1 MRAAVLDGP
10 GTAMRVETIL
20 QTAAAGR
27 ERYFL
32 RVRACG
38 VCATD
43 LHVIKGEVG
52 FPTPCVLGHE
62 VSGVVEAVGAGVV
75 TCAPGDQVVAAFL
88 MPCGFCRSCARGRDD
103 LCETF
108 FALNRV
114 RGTLYDGTTRLHR
127 TDGTPLAM
135 YSMAGLA
142 EYAVVP
148 ATAVFPVPD
157 GLDLEAAAVLGCA
170 VLTAYGAVAQAPVRP
185 GDRVAVVAVGGIGQN
200 IVQMARAFG
209 AVQIIAVGRGQD
221 KLDIARRMG
230 ATDTV
235 DSRATDPVARV
246 RELTGG
252 DGVDVAFEALG
263 RPETF
268 QQALAMVREG
278 GTMVAVGI
286 ADGAATAAVGITH
299 LVRRSCAWSGPTA
312 VGPVPIARP
321 DPADRSGRHHRRCP
335 DQHPGAAGG
344 SRPGLPGAGPRRD
357 RRPRPDPPVI
367 AAAEG
372 GRCGEPEQGHPADAA
387 AGLVLAG
394 DTVATTGFVGT
405 GFPRSSPSPWSGGS
419 WTPGHP
425 ATSPWSS
432 LQARATARRAE

>member
-1 MRAAVLDGP
+1 MMRAVVLDDP
-10 GTAMRVETIL
+10 GTALRVEMIPKPKPK
-20 QTAAAGR
+20 AG
-27 ERYFL
+27 EVLL

-43 LHVIKGEVG
+43 LHVIKGKVG

-62 VSGVVEAVGAGVV
+62 VSGVVEAVGDGVV
-75 TCAPGDQVVAAFL
+75 TCAPGDRVVAAFL

-108 FALNRV
+108 FGLNRV
-114 RGTLYDGTTRLHR
+114 RGTLYDGTTRLYR

-135 YSMAGLA
+135 YSMGGLA

-148 ATAVFPVPD
+148 ATAVFPVPV

-170 VLTAYGAVAQAPVRP
+170 VLTAYGAVAHGAPVRP
-185 GDRVAVVAVGGIGQN
+185 GDRVAVVAVGGVGQN

-209 AVQIIAVGRGQD
+209 AVQIIAVGRGQA
-221 KLDIARRMG
+221 KLDVARQMG

-235 DSRATDPVARV
+235 DSRATDPVERV

-268 QQALAMVREG
+268 QQSLAMVREG
-278 GTMVAVGI
+278 GSMVAVGI

-299 LVRRSCAWSGPTA
+299 VVRRSIRL
-312 VGPVPIARP
+312 VG
-321 DPADRSGRHHRRCP
+321 SY
-335 DQHPGAAGG
+335 
-344 SRPGLPGAGPRRD
+344 
-357 RRPRPDPPVI
+357 
-367 AAAEG
+367 G
-372 GRCGEPEQGHPADAA
+372 GRTRTDMPALIRLIEAGAITVDAQISTRVPLEDAGKVYDALDRGEVVGRA
-387 AGLVLAG
+387 LVA
-394 DTVATTGFVGT
+394 
-405 GFPRSSPSPWSGGS
+405 P
-419 WTPGHP
+419 
-425 ATSPWSS
+425 
-432 LQARATARRAE
+432 

>member
-1 MRAAVLDGP
+1 MRAAVLSGP
-10 GTAMRVETIL
+10 GAGLRTETIRRPEPK
-20 QTAAAGR
+20 AG
-27 ERYFL
+27 EVLL

-43 LHVIKGEVG
+43 LHVIKGEVR

-75 TCAPGDQVVAAFL
+75 TCAPGDRVVAAFL

-108 FALNRV
+108 FGLNRV

-142 EYAVVP
+142 ELAVVP
-148 ATAVFPVPD
+148 ATAVFPVPG

-170 VLTAYGAVAQAPVRP
+170 VLTAYGAVAHGAPVHP

-221 KLDIARRMG
+221 KLDVAARMG
-230 ATDTV
+230 ATETV
-235 DSRATDPVARV
+235 DSRATDPVERV

-268 QQALAMVREG
+268 QQAVAMVREG
-278 GTMVAVGI
+278 GAMVAVGI
-286 ADGAATAAVGITH
+286 ADGPATAEIGITH
-299 LVRRSCAWSGPTA
+299 LVRRSIRL
-312 VGPVPIARP
+312 VG
-321 DPADRSGRHHRRCP
+321 SY
-335 DQHPGAAGG
+335 
-344 SRPGLPGAGPRRD
+344 
-357 RRPRPDPPVI
+357 
-367 AAAEG
+367 G
-372 GRCGEPEQGHPADAA
+372 GRTRTDMPAVIRLLEAGAIAVDAQVSARVPLEEAGWAYQALDRGEIVGRA
-387 AGLVLAG
+387 LVL
-394 DTVATTGFVGT
+394 
-405 GFPRSSPSPWSGGS
+405 P
-419 WTPGHP
+419 
-425 ATSPWSS
+425 
-432 LQARATARRAE
+432 

>member
-1 MRAAVLDGP
+1 VIPAGGWTPAVAEEAIISQATMRAAVLDEP
-10 GTAMRVETIL
+10 GTGLRVETIRKP
-20 QTAAAGR
+20 APRAG
-27 ERYFL
+27 EVL
-32 RVRACG
+32 IRVRACG

-75 TCAPGDQVVAAFL
+75 TCAPGDPVVAAFL
-88 MPCGFCRSCARGRDD
+88 MPCGWCRSCARGRDD

-108 FALNRV
+108 FALNRM

-170 VLTAYGAVAQAPVRP
+170 VLTAYGAVAHGAPIRP

-246 RELTGG
+246 RELTEG

-263 RPETF
+263 IPQTF

-299 LVRRSCAWSGPTA
+299 LVRRSLRL
-312 VGPVPIARP
+312 VG
-321 DPADRSGRHHRRCP
+321 SY
-335 DQHPGAAGG
+335 
-344 SRPGLPGAGPRRD
+344 
-357 RRPRPDPPVI
+357 
-367 AAAEG
+367 G
-372 GRCGEPEQGHPADAA
+372 GRTRADMPALIRLIEAGALTVDAQISTRVPLEEAGRAYQALDLGEI
-387 AGLVLAG
+387 
-394 DTVATTGFVGT
+394 VG
-405 GFPRSSPSPWSGGS
+405 
-419 WTPGHP
+419 
-425 ATSPWSS
+425 
-432 LQARATARRAE
+432 RALILP

>member
-1 MRAAVLDGP
+1 MRAAVLDGL
-10 GTAMRVETIL
+10 GAGLRMETIRRPEPKSGEVL
-20 QTAAAGR
+20 
-27 ERYFL
+27 L

-38 VCATD
+38 VCHTD

-75 TCAPGDQVVAAFL
+75 TCAPGDPVVAAFL
-88 MPCGFCRSCARGRDD
+88 MPSGFCRSCARGRDD
-103 LCETF
+103 LCEKF

-114 RGTLYDGTTRLHR
+114 RGTLYDGTTRLFR

-135 YSMAGLA
+135 YSMGGLA

-148 ATAVFPVPD
+148 ATAVFPMPD

-170 VLTAYGAVAQAPVRP
+170 VLTAYGAVAHGAPVRP

-209 AVQIIAVGRGQD
+209 AVQIIAVGRGRP
-221 KLDIARRMG
+221 KLDAAVRAG

-235 DSRATDPVARV
+235 DSRATDPVQRV
-246 RELTGG
+246 RELTEG

-268 QQALAMVREG
+268 RQAVAMVREG

-286 ADGAATAAVGITH
+286 ADGAAVAEVGITH
-299 LVRRSCAWSGPTA
+299 MVRRSIRL
-312 VGPVPIARP
+312 VGSYGGRTRT
-321 DPADRSGRHHRRCP
+321 DMPALIRLV
-335 DQHPGAAGG
+335 AAGAVDVDAQI
-344 SRPGLPGAGPRRD
+344 SARVPLEEAGRAYQAMD
-357 RRPRPDPPVI
+357 RGEIV
-367 AAAEG
+367 
-372 GRCGEPEQGHPADAA
+372 GRA
-387 AGLVLAG
+387 LVL
-394 DTVATTGFVGT
+394 
-405 GFPRSSPSPWSGGS
+405 P
-419 WTPGHP
+419 
-425 ATSPWSS
+425 
-432 LQARATARRAE
+432 

>member
-1 MRAAVLDGP
+1 MRAAVLDDSR
-10 GTAMRVETIL
+10 TALRVETIL
-20 QTAAAGR
+20 KPEPKAG
-27 ERYFL
+27 EVLL

-43 LHVIKGEVG
+43 LHVIKDEVG

-62 VSGVVEAVGAGVV
+62 VSGVVAAVGDGVV
-75 TCAPGDQVVAAFL
+75 TCAPGDRVVAAFL

-108 FALNRV
+108 FGLNRV
-114 RGTLYDGTTRLHR
+114 RGTLYDGTTRLYR

-135 YSMAGLA
+135 YSMGGLA

-148 ATAVFPVPD
+148 ATAVFPAPV

-170 VLTAYGAVAQAPVRP
+170 VLTAYGAVAHGAPVRP
-185 GDRVAVVAVGGIGQN
+185 GDRVAVVAVGGVGQN

-209 AVQIIAVGRGQD
+209 AVQIIAVGRGQP

-235 DSRATDPVARV
+235 DSRATDPVERV

-268 QQALAMVREG
+268 QQSLAMVCEG

-299 LVRRSCAWSGPTA
+299 VVRRSIRL
-312 VGPVPIARP
+312 VG
-321 DPADRSGRHHRRCP
+321 SY
-335 DQHPGAAGG
+335 
-344 SRPGLPGAGPRRD
+344 
-357 RRPRPDPPVI
+357 
-367 AAAEG
+367 G
-372 GRCGEPEQGHPADAA
+372 GRTRTDMPALIRLIDAGAITVDAQISTRVPLDHAGRVYEALDRGEVLGRA
-387 AGLVLAG
+387 LVL
-394 DTVATTGFVGT
+394 
-405 GFPRSSPSPWSGGS
+405 P
-419 WTPGHP
+419 
-425 ATSPWSS
+425 
-432 LQARATARRAE
+432 

>member
-1 MRAAVLDGP
+1 MMRAAVLDDP
-10 GTAMRVETIL
+10 GTALRVETIL
-20 QTAAAGR
+20 KPQPKAG
-27 ERYFL
+27 EVLL

-75 TCAPGDQVVAAFL
+75 TCTPGDRVSAAFL

-108 FALNRV
+108 FGLNRV
-114 RGTLYDGTTRLHR
+114 RGTLYDGTTRLYR
-127 TDGTPLAM
+127 TDDTPLAM
-135 YSMAGLA
+135 YSMGGLA

-148 ATAVFPVPD
+148 ATAVFPVPL
-157 GLDLEAAAVLGCA
+157 GLDLAAAAVLGCA
-170 VLTAYGAVAQAPVRP
+170 VLTAYGAVAHGAPVRP

-235 DSRATDPVARV
+235 DSRATDPVERV

-268 QQALAMVREG
+268 QQTLAMVREG

-299 LVRRSCAWSGPTA
+299 LVRRSIRL
-312 VGPVPIARP
+312 VG
-321 DPADRSGRHHRRCP
+321 SY
-335 DQHPGAAGG
+335 
-344 SRPGLPGAGPRRD
+344 
-357 RRPRPDPPVI
+357 
-367 AAAEG
+367 G
-372 GRCGEPEQGHPADAA
+372 GRTRTDMPALIRLIEAGAVSVDAQISTRVPLEDAGEVYEALDRGEIVGRA
-387 AGLVLAG
+387 LV
-394 DTVATTGFVGT
+394 V
-405 GFPRSSPSPWSGGS
+405 P
-419 WTPGHP
+419 
-425 ATSPWSS
+425 
-432 LQARATARRAE
+432 

>member
-1 MRAAVLDGP
+1 LQATMRAVVLDGP
-10 GTAMRVETIL
+10 RTGLRVETIGKPEPRVGEVL
-20 QTAAAGR
+20 V
-27 ERYFL
+27 

-43 LHVIKGEVG
+43 LHVIKGEVS

-108 FALNRV
+108 FALNRI
-114 RGTLYDGTTRLHR
+114 RGTLYDGTTRLRR

-148 ATAVFPVPD
+148 ATAVFPAPD
-157 GLDLEAAAVLGCA
+157 GLDLAAAAVLGCA
-170 VLTAYGAVAQAPVRP
+170 VLTAYGAVAHGAPVRP

-230 ATDTV
+230 ATNTV

-252 DGVDVAFEALG
+252 DGVDVVFEALG
-263 RPETF
+263 RPDTF

-299 LVRRSCAWSGPTA
+299 LVRRSLRL
-312 VGPVPIARP
+312 VG
-321 DPADRSGRHHRRCP
+321 SY
-335 DQHPGAAGG
+335 
-344 SRPGLPGAGPRRD
+344 
-357 RRPRPDPPVI
+357 
-367 AAAEG
+367 G
-372 GRCGEPEQGHPADAA
+372 GRTRADMPALIRLIEAGAITVDAQIGTRVPLEE
-387 AGLVLAG
+387 AGLAYAALDRG
-394 DTVATTGFVGT
+394 DIVG
-405 GFPRSSPSPWSGGS
+405 
-419 WTPGHP
+419 
-425 ATSPWSS
+425 
-432 LQARATARRAE
+432 RALILP